1 MMNKQNLY
9 KDLNVD
15 ELIKIFTSSLLET
28 NRAFNFYVNW
38 ERPKKIVRKFNIELN
53 ILNALVKNENYDEDF
68 RKIVRKLPTVVNV
81 FPSLFSLSLVE
92 RESLIGGKTV
102 LKVVNTS
109 DFEDSNN
116 KIAIEEALLEYRFDI
131 KDDEKLTESDI
142 EKYLDFTKKMGL
154 KYLFTDL
161 LEKHVIDY
169 VIGTEVGLDSNARKN
184 RGGMAFELALQPI
197 IEEIANKYEI
207 EVLIQKQFKV
217 LKKRGFEIS
226 DDIANRKADFILIK
240 GNKVMNIEVNFFGG
254 GGSKPE
260 EIIDSY
266 INRQHDLLE
275 DGIEFALVTD
285 GLHCW
290 GNENKSQLLKGF
302 RHIKYL
308 LNYNMCKNG
317 FIEEIIKDLFK

>member
-9 KDLNVD
+9 KDLNID

-38 ERPKKIVRKFNIELN
+38 ERPKKIVRNFNIELN
-53 ILNALVKNENYDEDF
+53 LLNALVKNKNYDEDF
-68 RKIVRKLPTVVNV
+68 RKIVRKVPTVINV
-81 FPSLFSLSLVE
+81 FPALFSLSLAE
-92 RESLIGGKTV
+92 RESLIRGKTV
-102 LKVVNTS
+102 LKVVNNS
-109 DFEDSNN
+109 DFEESNN
-116 KIAIEEALLEYRFDI
+116 KISIEEALLEYRFDI
-131 KDDEKLTESDI
+131 KDDEKLTEFDI
-142 EKYLDFTKKMGL
+142 EKYLEFTKKMGL
-154 KYLFTDL
+154 KYLFTNL

-169 VIGTEVGLDSNARKN
+169 VIGTEVGLDSNTRKY
-184 RGGMAFELALQPI
+184 RGGIAFELALQPI
-197 IEEIANKYEI
+197 IKEIANKYGI

-217 LKKRGFEIS
+217 LEKLGFEIS

-240 GNKVMNIEVNFFGG
+240 GNKIMNIEVNFFGG

-275 DGIEFALVTD
+275 NGIEFALVTD
-285 GLHCW
+285 GVQCW

-308 LNYNMCKNG
+308 LNYNMCKRG
-317 FIEEIIKDLFK
+317 FLEEIINDIFK